1 MNKNNSNFSEKY
13 LDALIEHAEILGHE
27 SVKDIV
33 GQAEKDFCEK
43 ADRLIKNPYDAASL
57 IAVEDSM
64 QHMKDEVATGNSV
77 PFIEVIRKYAET
89 TKRDIGAIKEAV
101 VSHDYSTLVPQVIQ
115 GGFIEP
121 EEMEYIGSIF
131 LKTQKVNT
139 SNTMIEYYS
148 HTPVQA
154 HWTSEAL
161 RGAEVQTDLLTFR
174 QLSVKVRPYEVT
186 IGFTEEALRDAMWP
200 MLEIQ
205 TKEATRAMNRFK
217 EEYIWREFEK
227 NAHVIFD
234 PDLGTA
240 AYAVSGID
248 NTYTE
253 NNTLSVDDFLDLVA
267 TMYLNKF
274 RPTDVMFHPLHYLTF
289 VKTAI
294 TGGLFLPEANKASIA
309 KSFTD
314 DKSGQA
320 SFISSQLGGLLP
332 NVWTTPYVPYNIPLS
347 KADMFVVDRGQ
358 VGFILTRDGQKRV
371 DWDDPGRG
379 MRWMKMK
386 DEMGV
391 AILHEGKAILQAKNL
406 SVEKSYNPDVT
417 FTYDI
422 GA

>member
-1 MNKNNSNFSEKY
+1 MNNNSNFSERY
-13 LDALIEHAEILGHE
+13 LDALIEHVAILSDD

-33 GQAEKDFCEK
+33 GKAELAFCDK
-43 ADRLIKNPYDAASL
+43 ARHLIKNPYDAASL

-64 QHMKDEVATGNSV
+64 QEMKNDSKHGAIR
-77 PFIEVIRKYAET
+77 PFGEIIRKYAEA
-89 TKRDIGAIKEAV
+89 TKRPIGEIREAV
-101 VSHDYSTLVPQVIQ
+101 VSHDYSTLVPQVVA

-121 EEMEYIGSIF
+121 EEMEYIGSYF
-131 LKTQKVNT
+131 LQTQKVNT

-154 HWTSEAL
+154 HWTAEAL

-174 QLSVKVRPYEVT
+174 QISVKLRPYEVT

-200 MLEIQ
+200 MLEMQ
-205 TKEATRAMNRFK
+205 TKEAQRAMGRFK
-217 EEYIWREFEK
+217 EEYIWREFTK

-240 AYAVSGID
+240 AYAVTGID

-253 NNTLSVDDFLDLVA
+253 NDTLSVDDFLDLVA

-314 DKSGQA
+314 DKAGKEA
-320 SFISSQLGGLLP
+320 LITSQLGGLLP
-332 NVWTTPYVPYNIPLS
+332 NVWTTPYVPFNIPQS
-347 KADMFVVDRGQ
+347 KADMFVVDRSQ
-358 VGFILTRDGQKRV
+358 VGFMLTRDGQRKT

-379 MRWMKMK
+379 MRWMKLK

-406 SVEKSYNPDVT
+406 SIERSYNPDVT
-417 FTYDI
+417 FTYDL
-422 GA
+422 AH

>member
-1 MNKNNSNFSEKY
+1 MNKSNFSERY
-13 LDALIEHAEILGHE
+13 LDALIEHVDILMHE
-27 SVKDIV
+27 SVKDLV
-33 GQAEKDFCEK
+33 GSVEQDFCEK
-43 ADRLIKNPYDAASL
+43 AEHLIKNPYDAASL

-64 QHMKDEVATGNSV
+64 QKMKDDSERGSV
-77 PFIEVIRKYAET
+77 RPFSEIIRKYAEAT
-89 TKRDIGAIKEAV
+89 ERPIGEIREAV
-101 VSHDYSTLVPQVIQ
+101 VSHDYSTLVPQVVA

-121 EEMEYIGSIF
+121 EEMEYIGSYF
-131 LKTQKVNT
+131 LKTQRVNT
-139 SNTMIEYYS
+139 SSTMIEYYS

-154 HWTSEAL
+154 HWTAEAL

-174 QLSVKVRPYEVT
+174 QLSVKVRPFEVT
-186 IGFTEEALRDAMWP
+186 IGFTEEALRDAMWA

-205 TKEATRAMNRFK
+205 TKEAQRSMNRFK

-227 NAHVIFD
+227 NSHVIFD

-240 AYAVSGID
+240 NFAVTGID

-294 TGGLFLPEANKASIA
+294 TGGLFLPEANKAAIA
-309 KSFTD
+309 KGFTD
-314 DKSGQA
+314 EKSGKE
-320 SFISSQLGGLLP
+320 SFITSQLGGLLP
-332 NVWTTPYVPYNIPLS
+332 NVWTTPYVPFNIPQS

-358 VGFILTRDGQKRV
+358 VGFMLTRDGQRKT

-379 MRWMKMK
+379 MRWMKLK

-406 SVEKSYNPDVT
+406 SIERSYNPDIT
-417 FTYDI
+417 FIYDVSR
-422 GA
+422 A